1 MFVFAS
7 PQGEAIS
14 SLKRDCRVVRLRRT
28 PRNDLNLESNE
39 LKLYRQEG
47 IMEWKKGKRVKPGV
61 FKLPIQK
68 IKKGWYSDKYFVRTR
83 EVLVKDNRHP
93 HVVMQVFT
101 RRKSIVCGLD
111 EAVAV
116 LKLCSDKPKKL
127 CIRALFDGDQI
138 KPMETV
144 MTIEGDY
151 STFAHLETV
160 ILGIIARRTAVATA
174 VKQVVDAAH
183 PRKVLFFP
191 ARFDHYTVQTGDGY
205 AAFISGALG
214 VSTDAQAEWWGV
226 KGEGTIPHGLVA
238 AYNGDTVQAAL
249 AFDRHMPKN
258 IKRIV
263 LVDFDNDCVQTSLDA
278 ARALGKRLFAVR
290 LDTARDMIDASVKTK
305 RAEDYG
311 VSAGL
316 VRNVRRALDKNGF
329 QHVKIVVSCGFNVE
343 KINLFNRLRMP
354 YDMVGVGSAFFRE
367 KRDFTADVVC
377 VNNKPCA
384 KKGRRYKPNPRLRK
398 V

>member
-1 MFVFAS
+1 MV
-7 PQGEAIS
+7 
-14 SLKRDCRVVRLRRT
+14 
-28 PRNDLNLESNE
+28 
-39 LKLYRQEG
+39 
-47 IMEWKKGKRVKPGV
+47 WKKGKRVKPGI
-61 FKLPIQK
+61 FKLPVKK
-68 IKKGWYSDKYFVRTR
+68 IRKGWYSDKYFVRTR

-93 HVVMQVFT
+93 RVIMQVFT
-101 RRKSIVCGLD
+101 RQKSIVCGLD

-116 LKLCSDKPKKL
+116 LKLCSDRPDGL
-127 CIRALFDGDQI
+127 CIRALFDGEEI
-138 KPMETV
+138 RPMETV

-160 ILGIIARRTAVATA
+160 FLGIIARRTAVATA
-174 VKQVVDAAH
+174 VKRVVDAAH
-183 PRKVLFFP
+183 PKKVLFFP
-191 ARFDHYTVQTGDGY
+191 ARFDHYSVQTGDGY

-238 AYNGDTVQAAL
+238 AYNGDTELAAK

-263 LVDFDNDCVQTSLDA
+263 LVDFDNDCVTTSLDA

-290 LDTARDMIDASVKTK
+290 LDTARDMIDASIKT
-305 RAEDYG
+305 RRPEDYG
-311 VSAGL
+311 VSAEL

-329 QHVKIVVSCGFNVE
+329 GHVNIVVSCGFNVE
-343 KINLFNRLRMP
+343 KINLFNRLRVP
-354 YDMVGVGSAFFRE
+354 YDMVGVGSAFF
-367 KRDFTADVVC
+367 KDKIDFTADVVC
-377 VNNKPCA
+377 VNGKPCA
-384 KKGRRYKPNPRLRK
+384 KKGRRYQPNKRLRL